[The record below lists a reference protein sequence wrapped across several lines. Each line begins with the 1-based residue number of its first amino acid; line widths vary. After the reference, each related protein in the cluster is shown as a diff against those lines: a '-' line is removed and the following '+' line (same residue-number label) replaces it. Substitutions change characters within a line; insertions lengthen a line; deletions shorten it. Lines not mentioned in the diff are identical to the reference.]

1 MGSGNGV
8 VRFSVL
14 LALKPLDQTWF
25 FDRIV
30 YLFSIASISNPLR
43 SVMMAGA

>member
-30 YLFSIASISNPLR
+30 YLFSIASIPNLWR
-43 SVMMAGA
+43 SGVTTGA

>member
-14 LALKPLDQTWF
+14 LALKPLDLTWF

-30 YLFSIASISNPLR
+30 YLCSIACISNPLR
-43 SVMMAGA
+43 SVVMTSA

>member
-14 LALKPLDQTWF
+14 LALKPFDLTWF
-25 FDRIV
+25 FGRIV
-30 YLFSIASISNPLR
+30 YLFSIALVSTLLH
-43 SVMMAGA
+43 SVVMTGA